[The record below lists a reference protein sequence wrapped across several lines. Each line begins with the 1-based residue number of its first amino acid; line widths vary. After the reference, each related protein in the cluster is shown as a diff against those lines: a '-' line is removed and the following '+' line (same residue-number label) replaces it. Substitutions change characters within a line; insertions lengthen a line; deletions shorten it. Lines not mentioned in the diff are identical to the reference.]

1 MNNEEDVIYQPLSRT
16 VDKGNKYQ
24 LYHQQYPNKCTNKAK
39 QSTYVQVGLHGAW
52 KLTGVYGVC

>member
-39 QSTYVQVGLHGAW
+39 QSTYVQVGLHGA
-52 KLTGVYGVC
+52 